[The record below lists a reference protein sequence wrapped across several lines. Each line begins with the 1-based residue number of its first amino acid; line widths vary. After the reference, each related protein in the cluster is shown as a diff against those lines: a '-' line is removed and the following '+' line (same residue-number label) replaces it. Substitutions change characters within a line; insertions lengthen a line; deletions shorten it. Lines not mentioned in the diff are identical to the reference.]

1 MAAMQTSVWIFGWG
15 MATLVFKEDAVT
27 SSPIA
32 AGTIMRALGELG
44 LQLPEAP
51 AGVADYEAYSVV
63 GNMVYTSGQLPWAPD
78 GTLAYTGKI
87 GADLTPEQGYQA
99 CRLSALY
106 GLAQIVKAAG
116 SPDRIV
122 RLVRVEGVL
131 NVAPGFIDTPEVLDG
146 ASNLLNHVLAERGRH
161 SRAIATNPELPLD
174 CACLIYLWAEIL

>member
-1 MAAMQTSVWIFGWG
+1 M
-15 MATLVFKEDAVT
+15 T
-27 SSPIA
+27 SSPIP
-32 AGTIMRALGELG
+32 AGTIMLALDELG

-51 AGVADYEAYSVV
+51 SGVADYEAYSIV

-78 GTLAYTGKI
+78 GTLAYKGKI
-87 GADLTPEQGYQA
+87 GAELSPAQGYQA

-106 GLAQIVKAAG
+106 GLAQIIKAAG

-146 ASNLLNHVLAERGRH
+146 ASNLLNQVLGDRGRH
-161 SRAIATNPELPLD
+161 SRAIATNPELPRD